1 MSDLVKKKKKTDYDG
16 NISEMEKNILVLLII
31 MSNTLDAKITQK
43 KFKWNQSGFN
53 EKIKRL
59 ATKEEIG
66 RTPDLKA
73 EQDRIVKL

>member
-1 MSDLVKKKKKTDYDG
+1 MG
-16 NISEMEKNILVLLII
+16 KNILVLLII
-31 MSNTLDAKITQK
+31 ISNILDAKITQK
-43 KFKWNQSGFN
+43 KLKWNQSGFK

-59 ATKEEIG
+59 ATKEEIFG